1 MKLPN
6 FFSASFLLKS
16 GAELYNREQPQ
27 PKMWLARGACY
38 ELFQCVDLNR
48 VSPTRALKMDHQLD
62 IKVLS
67 NLHLFKMAQRFWFS
81 PRTSSQIL
89 SVEAENLVSA
99 DVLVEPM
106 ESGNVEVEYIEDDY
120 DDSSSRKRSKKRK
133 IYCFNCNRQEFHIM
147 AYKGTSLHSLLVGM
161 TFGLAR
167 IFGPYR
173 CTCCGKKRA
182 MFADFC
188 SLSYHWR
195 MFSERRLSK
204 TGRRRS
210 SRSSSRRRR

>member
-1 MKLPN
+1 MEHQLAITALRN
-6 FFSASFLLKS
+6 LNLLK
-16 GAELYNREQPQ
+16 
-27 PKMWLARGACY
+27 M
-38 ELFQCVDLNR
+38 V
-48 VSPTRALKMDHQLD
+48 
-62 IKVLS
+62 
-67 NLHLFKMAQRFWFS
+67 QRIWFP
-81 PRTSSQIL
+81 PRSYSQIL
-89 SVEAENLVSA
+89 TVETNHLVSA
-99 DVLVEPM
+99 DVLVEPI
-106 ESGNVEVEYIEDDY
+106 EAGHVDVEYVEEAY
-120 DDSSSRKRSKKRK
+120 DDSSSSRRRSKKRQ

-195 MFSERRLSK
+195 MASERRLSK

-210 SRSSSRRRR
+210 SSRRRR